1 MSFMCIS
8 HFKACF
14 LNSNLYSVIIRKI
27 GKELAPNFLKGVP
40 SAYLILIR
48 CCFKH
53 TALPLH
59 DLMMNSH
66 QIVKF

>member
-27 GKELAPNFLKGVP
+27 GKELAPMFLKGVP
-40 SAYLILIR
+40 SGV
-48 CCFKH
+48 
-53 TALPLH
+53 P
-59 DLMMNSH
+59 NSN
-66 QIVKF
+66 QVLF